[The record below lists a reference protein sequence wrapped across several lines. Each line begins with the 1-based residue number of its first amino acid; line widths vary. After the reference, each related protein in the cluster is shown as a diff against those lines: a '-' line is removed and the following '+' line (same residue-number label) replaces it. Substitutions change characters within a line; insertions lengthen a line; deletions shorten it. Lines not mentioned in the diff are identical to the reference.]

1 VPRRPCYGALARR
14 GAESRSA
21 PVGCLVDFRIDPDHC
36 VACLACVRVCPAD
49 AVAVE
54 GQQVRIVDEAC
65 TRCGLCLPACP
76 HDAIVALGDVS
87 GALELAVGGRAI
99 LILSVESAAYFYPA
113 APEQVVNACYAAGF
127 RTVHR
132 GVLGDELVA
141 REYLD
146 IWADGDWGTMIR
158 STCPVIVETVRT
170 QYPELIPYLAPVAT
184 PIAAEARYLKRL
196 YGAGTP
202 VVYAGVCLTEGGP
215 DVDAAVTFEEL
226 DGIFQRR
233 GIVVAEQAEYFTRVP
248 EERRGHL
255 STAGGLPLEVL
266 LEETQASR
274 RFRKVRGLSGL
285 GAIAHAVAVDRLDL
299 GFVDILPCDGCLDH
313 PLLGPRDE
321 LFRRREI
328 VGATEPA
335 RAKLPVVLEEVARD
349 VQVAEAFPIS
359 KNGHRPP
366 AEAVDAILKEI
377 GLAPNGKPW
386 DCGACGYRTCRA
398 FANAAALGRTTLK
411 SCPPYLDK
419 QARQAQL
426 QAAVDGLTG
435 LATYRVL
442 RDRLAS
448 EVARSDRT
456 GDPFAVLFVDLDK
469 FKQVNDQFGHEAG
482 NEVLRLAA
490 RECSAHIR
498 STDLAARYGG
508 DEFVL
513 VLVRTGVDGALGVA
527 EKVRVGVEAAGVRL
541 GYPERLVTAS
551 IGVAQFAPGRGPET
565 EDVLVA
571 ADRALY
577 RAKASGRN
585 QVATGE
591 R

>member
-1 VPRRPCYGALARR
+1 MQ
-14 GAESRSA
+14 
-21 PVGCLVDFRIDPDHC
+21 FRIDPDLC

-54 GQQVRIVDEAC
+54 AQRVHIVDSAC

-76 HDAIVALGDVS
+76 HDAIEALGDAARAV
-87 GALELAVGGRAI
+87 ELAASGRAA

-113 APEQVVNACYAAGF
+113 TPEQVVNACYAAGF
-127 RTVHR
+127 SRVHR

-141 REYLD
+141 REYLSL
-146 IWADGDWGTMIR
+146 WADEDWGTMIR
-158 STCPVIVETVRT
+158 STCPVIVETIRT

-184 PIAAEARYLKRL
+184 PIAAEARYLKQV
-196 YGAGTP
+196 YGAGTSL
-202 VVYAGVCLTEGGP
+202 VYAGVCITEGGP
-215 DVDAAVTFEEL
+215 DVDAAITFDEL
-226 DGIFQRR
+226 VALLGRR
-233 GIVVAEQAEYFTRVP
+233 GVAVDQQEPYFTRVP
-248 EERRGHL
+248 EERRRHW

-274 RFRKVRGLSGL
+274 RFRKVRGLGAL
-285 GAIAHAVAVDRLDL
+285 EAIARAVAVDRIDL
-299 GFVDILPCDGCLDH
+299 GFVDILPCEGCLDH

-321 LFRRREI
+321 LFRRRVI

-335 RAKLPVVLEEVARD
+335 RAQGPVVDQELAG
-349 VQVAEAFPIS
+349 QVRVGEAFSIRR
-359 KNGHRPP
+359 NGRRAAP
-366 AEAVDAILKEI
+366 ESVESILGDI

-386 DCGACGYRTCRA
+386 DCGACGYATCRA
-398 FANAAALGRTTLK
+398 FAEAAALGRTTLK

-419 QARQAQL
+419 TAKQAQL
-426 QAAVDGLTG
+426 QAAVDALTG

-456 GDPFAVLFVDLDK
+456 GDRFAVLFVDLDN
-469 FKQVNDQFGHEAG
+469 FKQVNDQYGHEAG
-482 NEVLRLAA
+482 NEVLRSAA
-490 RECSAHIR
+490 RACGSHIR

-513 VLVRTGVDGALGVA
+513 VLVHTGVEGARGVA
-527 EKVRVGVEAAGVRL
+527 EKVRTSVAATGRSL
-541 GYPERLVTAS
+541 SYPEGLVTVS
-551 IGVAQFAPGRGPET
+551 IGVAEFVPGRGPET

>member
-1 VPRRPCYGALARR
+1 
-14 GAESRSA
+14 
-21 PVGCLVDFRIDPDHC
+21 VDFKIKQDAC
-36 VACLACVRVCPAD
+36 VACMACVRVCPAD

-54 GQQVRIVDEAC
+54 GAQVHIVDTAC

-76 HDAIVALGDVS
+76 HDAIEATGDVPR
-87 GALELAVGGRAI
+87 AMELAGSGRAA
-99 LILSVESAAYFYPA
+99 LILSVEHAVYFYPA
-113 APEQVVNACYAAGF
+113 TPEQVVNACYAAGF

-141 REYLD
+141 KEYLSL
-146 IWADGDWGTMIR
+146 WADDGWGTMIR

-184 PIAAEARYLKRL
+184 PIAAEARYLKHL
-196 YGAGTP
+196 YGKTTP
-202 VVYAGVCLTEGGP
+202 VVYAGVCVTEGGA
-215 DVDAAVTFEEL
+215 DVDAAITFEEL
-226 DGIFQRR
+226 RGLFRRR
-233 GIVVAEQAEYFTRVP
+233 GLRVEDQATYFTRVP
-248 EERRGHL
+248 EERRRHL
-255 STAGGLPLEVL
+255 SMAGGLPREVL

-285 GAIAHAVAVDRLDL
+285 EAIARAVAVDRIDL
-299 GFVDILPCDGCLDH
+299 GFVDILPCEGCLDH

-321 LFRRREI
+321 LFRRRQI

-335 RAKLPVVLEEVARD
+335 RARAPVVEESVAR
-349 VQVAEAFPIS
+349 QVRVAQAFPILR
-359 KNGHRPP
+359 NGHGPQ
-366 AEAVDAILKEI
+366 ADTVEAILKDI

-386 DCGACGYRTCRA
+386 DCGACGYGTCRS
-398 FANAAALGRTTLK
+398 FAQAAALGRTTLK

-419 QARQAQL
+419 QAKQAQL

-456 GDPFAVLFVDLDK
+456 GDPFAVLFVDLDR
-469 FKQVNDQFGHEAG
+469 FKQVNDDFGHEAG
-482 NEVLRLAA
+482 NEVLRGAA

-498 STDLAARYGG
+498 TTDLAARYGG

-513 VLVRTGVDGALGVA
+513 VLVRTRVDGAVGVA
-527 EKVRVGVEAAGVRL
+527 DKVRVGVEVMGRDL
-541 GYPERLVTAS
+541 RYPEGLITAS
-551 IGVAQFAPGRGPET
+551 IGVAEFVPGRGPEA

-585 QVATGE
+585 QVATGD

>member
-1 VPRRPCYGALARR
+1 M
-14 GAESRSA
+14 
-21 PVGCLVDFRIDPDHC
+21 
-36 VACLACVRVCPAD
+36 ACVRVCPAD
-49 AVAVE
+49 AVAVDA
-54 GQQVRIVDEAC
+54 GGVHIVDETC

-76 HDAIVALGDVS
+76 HSAIEATGDMPR
-87 GALELAVGGRAI
+87 ALELVLSGRAA
-99 LILSVESAAYFYPA
+99 LILPVECAAYFYPA
-113 APEQVVNACYAAGF
+113 TPEQVVNACYAAGF

-141 REYLD
+141 REYLSLWSD
-146 IWADGDWGTMIR
+146 DGWGTMLR

-170 QYPELIPYLAPVAT
+170 QYPELVPYLAPVAT
-184 PIAAEARYLKRL
+184 PIAAEARYLRGM
-196 YGAGTP
+196 YGSTTP
-202 VVYAGVCLTEGGP
+202 VVYAGVCITEGGP
-215 DVDAAVTFEEL
+215 DVDAAITFDEL
-226 DGIFQRR
+226 AGLFERR
-233 GIVVAEQAEYFTRVP
+233 GISVEAQPTYFSRVP
-248 EERRGHL
+248 EERRRHL
-255 STAGGLPLEVL
+255 SMAGGLPLEVL

-274 RFRKVRGLSGL
+274 RFRKVRGLASL
-285 GAIAHAVAVDRLDL
+285 EAIAHAVAVDRIEL
-299 GFVDILPCDGCLDH
+299 GFVDILPCEGCLDH

-328 VGATEPA
+328 VGATEPPRA
-335 RAKLPVVLEEVARD
+335 RVPVVEESVARG
-349 VQVAEAFPIS
+349 VRVGEAFPLLH
-359 KNGHRPP
+359 NGHRPQ
-366 AEAVDAILKEI
+366 AELVEATLKEI

-386 DCGACGYRTCRA
+386 DCGACGYPTCRS
-398 FANAAALGRTTLK
+398 FAQAAALGRTTLK

-419 QARQAQL
+419 LAKQAQL

-456 GDPFAVLFVDLDK
+456 GDPFAVLFVDLDH
-469 FKQVNDQFGHEAG
+469 FKQVNDDFGHEAG
-482 NEVLRLAA
+482 NEVLRGAA
-490 RECSAHIR
+490 RECGAHIR
-498 STDLAARYGG
+498 TTDLAARYGG

-527 EKVRVGVEAAGVRL
+527 DKLRTGVAVMGRDMR
-541 GYPERLVTAS
+541 YPEGLVTAS
-551 IGVAQFAPGRGPET
+551 IGVAEFVPGRGPGT

-585 QVATGE
+585 QVATGD

>member
-1 VPRRPCYGALARR
+1 
-14 GAESRSA
+14 
-21 PVGCLVDFRIDPDHC
+21 VDFKIKPDSC
-36 VACLACVRVCPAD
+36 VACMACVRVCPAD

-54 GQQVRIVDEAC
+54 GAIVRIVDEAC

-76 HDAIVALGDVS
+76 HDAIEAVGDVPR
-87 GALELAVGGRAI
+87 ALELALAGRAA
-99 LILSVESAAYFYPA
+99 LILSVECAVYFYPA
-113 APEQVVNACYAAGF
+113 APNQVVNACYAAGF

-146 IWADGDWGTMIR
+146 LWADGDWGTMIR

-184 PIAAEARYLKRL
+184 PIAAEARYLKQL
-196 YGAGTP
+196 HGVGTP

-215 DVDAAVTFEEL
+215 DVDAAITFEEL
-226 DGIFQRR
+226 ADLFQRR
-233 GIVVAEQAEYFTRVP
+233 GIVVSEQAEYFTRVP
-248 EERRGHL
+248 EERRRHL
-255 STAGGLPLEVL
+255 SMAGGLPLEVL

-285 GAIAHAVAVDRLDL
+285 GAIARAVAVDRLDL
-299 GFVDILPCDGCLDH
+299 GFVDILPCEGCLDH

-321 LFRRREI
+321 LFRRRQI

-335 RAKLPVVLEEVARD
+335 RSRAPVVEEAVARG
-349 VQVAEAFPIS
+349 VKVAESFPIS
-359 KNGHRPP
+359 QNGHRPQT
-366 AEAVDAILKEI
+366 EAVEAVLKEI

-386 DCGACGYRTCRA
+386 DCGACGYATCRA
-398 FANAAALGRTTLK
+398 FANAAALGRTTLR

-419 QARQAQL
+419 QARAAQL

-456 GDPFAVLFVDLDK
+456 GDPFAVLFVDLDN
-469 FKQVNDQFGHEAG
+469 FKKVNDEFGHEAG
-482 NEVLRLAA
+482 NEVLRGAA
-490 RECSAHIR
+490 RECGAHIR
-498 STDLAARYGG
+498 TTDLAARYGG

-513 VLVRTGVDGALGVA
+513 VLVRTRVEGALGVA
-527 EKVRVGVEAAGVRL
+527 DKVRATVEGMGRTL
-541 GYPERLVTAS
+541 GYAEGLVTAS
-551 IGVAQFAPGRGPET
+551 VGVAEFVPGRGPET